1 MPLPRYAPPLT
12 HHATVAAG
20 LAPLA
25 VLLTFTLVVTRLI
38 DADTGLAVLAAST
51 LWVAIEMHAH
61 QRRLDSYNADYVQR
75 HLAWR
80 TSATLRALANSEV
93 TDPATRDF
101 VERYVDAGRRLRPDG
116 PALG

>member
-12 HHATVAAG
+12 QHATVAAA
-20 LAPLA
+20 LAPLV
-25 VLLTFTLVVTRLI
+25 VLLAFTLVVTRLI
-38 DADTGLAVLAAST
+38 DADTGFAALGASA

-61 QRRLDSYNADYVQR
+61 QRRLDGYNADYVLQ
-75 HLAWR
+75 HLVWR
-80 TSATLRALANSEV
+80 SSTTLAALAET

-101 VERYVDAGRRLRPDG
+101 VERYIDAGRRLRPDG